1 MPRTV
6 PRALLASAL
15 TGLIIVGIAW
25 SLADATWF
33 MATGGH
39 QTPEQRPPSSTART
53 AAVDKA
59 TLPGVDLQR
68 VASLHIFGVAPV
80 TVVANADATDAPVT
94 ALPLQLLGVFVAGIA
109 DDSTA
114 VIAEEN
120 RDGEL
125 FGVGDPL
132 PGNAVLAQVHSDRVV
147 LKRGSEVETLRF
159 PETAGTNGFASSDD
173 PSASFG
179 ADAQFDPS
187 DAAMI
192 EAPEP
197 EAVVPD
203 VIDAA
208 DPQTRRDSNGQAAGG
223 QTSLAAYRDRL
234 KSEPASVLNE
244 IGMQPI
250 NNGAAQ
256 GYRVGDNVGSGLA
269 RVGLQPG
276 DVVLTVNGQPV
287 GNIQNDQRQVDGV
300 MSQGSAR
307 LEVQRGNRRFF
318 VTASL
323 R

>member
-1 MPRTV
+1 MPRT
-6 PRALLASAL
+6 LLASAL
-15 TGLIIVGIAW
+15 TGLLVVGIAW
-25 SLADATWF
+25 SVADATWF
-33 MATGGH
+33 MATGAR
-39 QTPEQRPPSSTART
+39 QAPQQAASSTSADRT
-53 AAVDKA
+53 ARASA
-59 TLPGVDLQR
+59 TPPADLQR
-68 VASLHIFGVAPV
+68 VASLHIFGTAPAV
-80 TVVANADATDAPVT
+80 PVESADTADAPVT

-125 FGVGDPL
+125 FSIGDPV
-132 PGNAVLAQVHSDRVV
+132 PGNAVLSEVHSDRVV

-159 PETAGTNGFASSDD
+159 PEVAATSGFASSDD
-173 PSASFG
+173 PTASFSG
-179 ADAQFDPS
+179 DGQFDPG

-208 DPQTRRDSNGQAAGG
+208 EPQTRNDTSGRASST
-223 QTSLAAYRDRL
+223 QTSLATYRDRL
-234 KSEPASVLNE
+234 KSEPSSVLNE

>member
-1 MPRTV
+1 
-6 PRALLASAL
+6 
-15 TGLIIVGIAW
+15 
-25 SLADATWF
+25 
-33 MATGGH
+33 MATGGR
-39 QTPEQRPPSSTART
+39 QAPQKATAPSSAARI
-53 AAVDKA
+53 AQAKA
-59 TLPGVDLQR
+59 TPAVDLQR
-68 VASLHIFGVAPV
+68 VANLHIFGTAPAAPV
-80 TVVANADATDAPVT
+80 ENTSSTDAPVT

-125 FGVGDPL
+125 FGVGDQV
-132 PGNAVLAQVHSDRVV
+132 PGNAVLTEVHSDRVV

-159 PETAGTNGFASSDD
+159 PEIAGTNGFANSDD
-173 PSASFG
+173 PTSSYG
-179 ADAQFDPS
+179 GDGQFDPG

-208 DPQTRRDSNGQAAGG
+208 DPQTRNDANGRASGT
-223 QTSLAAYRDRL
+223 QTSLATYRDRL
-234 KSEPASVLNE
+234 KSEPTSVLNE

-250 NNGAAQ
+250 NNGSAQ